1 MAEAKKMGKLP
12 KDKKSSSNPETE
24 RREILDKLAK
34 EITSKLCERAAARAP
49 KELEWERAQRLYDSP
64 LRGSSLDTMDHPFI
78 KNRGD
83 TRRPE
88 PNIVRTK
95 CDVAISNCVSIQF
108 AAGEKNWDIFPP
120 ANTSDPQVT
129 QAARE
134 MSKEIEAQLQQTR
147 YAAHGRQAISDRV
160 ILGTGILKG
169 PVNTGKRRVEYYK
182 GADGVWV
189 PRVGVDYKPKIYAVS
204 PWRFYPDHTVTDFE
218 ECSDAIEIHPMS
230 PIDLSQYM
238 QHPGFDGKAIL
249 EILSGDGESDP
260 IKPDAYNDGLLNI
273 KAESW
278 ARNPYLY
285 KNKYVVIEYHGP
297 VTYDDLNKLGLC
309 PTYESPTREYYGEIW
324 VCAGRVIRMEL
335 ENLEGYYESP
345 YSVSIWKKDQSS
357 IFGFGHPLLLSDTQ
371 QVITQAYH
379 MILDNAALTSGPQI
393 AMYKRY
399 IEPIDGDWNIRPN
412 KIWYLTD
419 PNAKIDEAI
428 KFFNPTN
435 VIGNI
440 MPVMDLARQ
449 FADEESATPAL
460 AAGLGSP
467 QVGDSATGQL
477 IMQQNSTTLLDFLAE
492 EWSDQITEKVIRR
505 MYAWNMQYNP
515 NEAIKGDY
523 VVDVKSASE
532 YKNKLMITRD
542 LERLS
547 MEVMNNPEMA
557 DVVDMEELTR
567 ARLAVMQLP
576 SNKIV
581 RKPEE
586 SAQIRQQRQEQP
598 NPAMIELQIKMA
610 EAETKRYE
618 LQLKEKQLQFE
629 MQQQQQRELW
639 EHEEK
644 MGSNQARELEAQAQ
658 VMKARSEVQV
668 EMIQLAQ
675 KDEQFR
681 AKLAA
686 DREMAELGNSAQIFL
701 ESMRASNK
709 RIELAQ
715 TEEELAIK
723 REKGTG
729 I

>member
-1 MAEAKKMGKLP
+1 MC
-12 KDKKSSSNPETE
+12 SS
-24 RREILDKLAK
+24 
-34 EITSKLCERAAARAP
+34 
-49 KELEWERAQRLYDSP
+49 
-64 LRGSSLDTMDHPFI
+64 
-78 KNRGD
+78 
-83 TRRPE
+83 
-88 PNIVRTK
+88 
-95 CDVAISNCVSIQF
+95 
-108 AAGEKNWDIFPP
+108 
-120 ANTSDPQVT
+120 
-129 QAARE
+129 
-134 MSKEIEAQLQQTR
+134 
-147 YAAHGRQAISDRV
+147 
-160 ILGTGILKG
+160 
-169 PVNTGKRRVEYYK
+169 
-182 GADGVWV
+182 
-189 PRVGVDYKPKIYAVS
+189 
-204 PWRFYPDHTVTDFE
+204 
-218 ECSDAIEIHPMS
+218 
-230 PIDLSQYM
+230 DL
-238 QHPGFDGKAIL
+238 
-249 EILSGDGESDP
+249 
-260 IKPDAYNDGLLNI
+260 
-273 KAESW
+273 
-278 ARNPYLY
+278 
-285 KNKYVVIEYHGP
+285 
-297 VTYDDLNKLGLC
+297 
-309 PTYESPTREYYGEIW
+309 
-324 VCAGRVIRMEL
+324 
-335 ENLEGYYESP
+335 
-345 YSVSIWKKDQSS
+345 
-357 IFGFGHPLLLSDTQ
+357 
-371 QVITQAYH
+371 
-379 MILDNAALTSGPQI
+379 QI

-639 EHEEK
+639 EHQEK